1 MLNNYIELRHP
12 FEIPIIFNPSL
23 NIESGMFRPL
33 YIGED
38 KRNMKLIFSEYIL
51 TGKLSELTPGIYSH
65 EIIHSQL
72 ENINGVKNYLNY
84 EVLPVFFDKLTAL
97 YLDKSGN
104 LLQKNEQLRFNTL
117 KKSISILQEDN
128 IPTINKIIASMSI
141 SSLLK
146 SENLFDKYLYSTASE
161 KEIMMD
167 QIQKIFDGENKVED
181 LLDLNEI
188 TFDNSQDCKMIK
200 RHINVK

>member
-1 MLNNYIELRHP
+1 M
-12 FEIPIIFNPSL
+12 
-23 NIESGMFRPL
+23 
-33 YIGED
+33 
-38 KRNMKLIFSEYIL
+38 
-51 TGKLSELTPGIYSH
+51 
-65 EIIHSQL
+65 
-72 ENINGVKNYLNY
+72 
-84 EVLPVFFDKLTAL
+84 
-97 YLDKSGN
+97 
-104 LLQKNEQLRFNTL
+104 
-117 KKSISILQEDN
+117 QEDN